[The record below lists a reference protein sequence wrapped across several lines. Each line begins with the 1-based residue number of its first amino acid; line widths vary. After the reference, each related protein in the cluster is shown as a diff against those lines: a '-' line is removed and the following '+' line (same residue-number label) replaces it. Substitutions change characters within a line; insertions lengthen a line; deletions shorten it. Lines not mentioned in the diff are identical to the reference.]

1 LNTPPGFRTEG
12 IIEAKLIY
20 ESNDSGSY
28 NAEYREA
35 RKKAIS
41 HIDSQLNQCPDIE
54 QWTAIPWSIIG
65 FDYRTNYSKGQG
77 ETYQMNQFIA
87 TPEFFEIF
95 DIPVLEGII
104 PKVGGD
110 DRLLYQIANR
120 SAMKVLGYD
129 SCKNTIL
136 YNEDM
141 RRLMPEHA
149 SSTISGVVE
158 DYFDRHISLG
168 IRPTIFYITNYY
180 SGEVYQIACRPG
192 KVEAVIDYLKKVE
205 KEVYGASDFEY
216 SLVADKVNEL
226 YQEDKRVASIY
237 TLFSSIAILIICLGL
252 FGISLFDI
260 RQRYREIAIRKVNG
274 AGLKD
279 LYRLLFRK
287 YLLVLGASF
296 VVAAPLAYYLI
307 NRYTVDFVLKA
318 PIGFGIFALALVL
331 ITIITV
337 GTLWWQIRK
346 AASIDP
352 AVVMKTE

>member
-1 LNTPPGFRTEG
+1 
-12 IIEAKLIY
+12 
-20 ESNDSGSY
+20 
-28 NAEYREA
+28 
-35 RKKAIS
+35 
-41 HIDSQLNQCPDIE
+41 
-54 QWTAIPWSIIG
+54 
-65 FDYRTNYSKGQG
+65 
-77 ETYQMNQFIA
+77 
-87 TPEFFEIF
+87 
-95 DIPVLEGII
+95 
-104 PKVGGD
+104 
-110 DRLLYQIANR
+110 
-120 SAMKVLGYD
+120 
-129 SCKNTIL
+129 
-136 YNEDM
+136 
-141 RRLMPEHA
+141 
-149 SSTISGVVE
+149 
-158 DYFDRHISLG
+158 
-168 IRPTIFYITNYY
+168 
-180 SGEVYQIACRPG
+180 
-192 KVEAVIDYLKKVE
+192 VE

-237 TLFSSIAILIICLGL
+237 TLFSCIAVLIICLGL

>member
-1 LNTPPGFRTEG
+1 MKEFYGTETV
-12 IIEAKLIY
+12 
-20 ESNDSGSY
+20 
-28 NAEYREA
+28 EYSILDEEV
-35 RKKAIS
+35 KAI
-41 HIDSQLNQCPDIE
+41 
-54 QWTAIPWSIIG
+54 
-65 FDYRTNYSKGQG
+65 
-77 ETYQMNQFIA
+77 
-87 TPEFFEIF
+87 
-95 DIPVLEGII
+95 
-104 PKVGGD
+104 
-110 DRLLYQIANR
+110 
-120 SAMKVLGYD
+120 
-129 SCKNTIL
+129 
-136 YNEDM
+136 
-141 RRLMPEHA
+141 
-149 SSTISGVVE
+149 
-158 DYFDRHISLG
+158 
-168 IRPTIFYITNYY
+168 
-180 SGEVYQIACRPG
+180 
-192 KVEAVIDYLKKVE
+192 
-205 KEVYGASDFEY
+205 
-216 SLVADKVNEL
+216 
-226 YQEDKRVASIY
+226 YQEDRKIAGIY
-237 TLFSSIAILIICLGL
+237 NIFAVIAIAVSCLGL